1 MRVPLIFR
9 CLLVVCLLVC
19 CFAEADAD
27 GVRGALIVTIA
38 GNHKLSDYFEWSCKT
53 IGASK
58 DRFDMLV
65 FHETNSKLTS
75 LKCASNVKL
84 IDLGENGLSKAI
96 ISKILDGATS
106 NEAVKGRMTMMLN
119 DILTHGP
126 RYLVEIKPML
136 GDLFREHLTSYS
148 HWSYT
153 DPDIVWGN
161 LSDWVEEKDLKRF
174 EIVTIAKNNDAGRLF
189 LRGQVRVFEVA
200 FIHPLLTLIMDLS
213 VPTHSSRTTKTT
225 ARSTTCGKSSAIYQ
239 PRAFPSGSAMRSG
252 CCKRRNPP
260 MKSSVGIS
268 FLRRVGILNSP
279 SRRMSARRSSAGDL
293 MTSTAIRWCCTRAGS
308 ADAD

>member
-1 MRVPLIFR
+1 
-9 CLLVVCLLVC
+9 
-19 CFAEADAD
+19 
-27 GVRGALIVTIA
+27 
-38 GNHKLSDYFEWSCKT
+38 
-53 IGASK
+53 
-58 DRFDMLV
+58 MLV
-65 FHETNSKLTS
+65 FHETNSKLMS

-136 GDLFREHLTSYS
+136 GNLFRDHLTSYS

-153 DPDIVWGN
+153 DPDIIWGN

-189 LRGQVRVFEVA
+189 LRGQVRTAEVQSTCKTLLIFA
-200 FIHPLLTLIMDLS
+200 FICS
-213 VPTHSSRTTKTT
+213 HSSPFTKTT
-225 ARSTTCGKSSAIYQ
+225 TRSTTCGKNSDTCRRRVS
-239 PRAFPSGSAMRSG
+239 PSGSATRSG
-252 CCKRRNPP
+252 CCRRRNLP

-268 FLRRVGILNSP
+268 FQPRAGTP
-279 SRRMSARRSSAGDL
+279 SWSSSRTSAQRSSVGDL
-293 MTSTAIRWCCTRAGS
+293 TTSTATPWCCTRA
-308 ADAD
+308 D